1 MAIWISETRTQH
13 SIIASFCLN
22 YFNFQSFRFCQCL
35 QSKGGGGRN
44 MHTLIRFNSDQQ
56 SNKLEKKKQLLKN
69 ICIYIPQFA
78 QILFFGFF
86 VVFYKLSTGC
96 FKTSSSHCLST
107 IYLGKLREI
116 VLVVFTV

>member
-1 MAIWISETRTQH
+1 
-13 SIIASFCLN
+13 
-22 YFNFQSFRFCQCL
+22 
-35 QSKGGGGRN
+35 

-86 VVFYKLSTGC
+86 LLFFINFLQD
-96 FKTSSSHCLST
+96 
-107 IYLGKLREI
+107 
-116 VLVVFTV
+116 VLKQVLHIACQLYT

>member
-1 MAIWISETRTQH
+1 
-13 SIIASFCLN
+13 
-22 YFNFQSFRFCQCL
+22 
-35 QSKGGGGRN
+35 